1 MAATSSHRWHEFL
14 DNIVGLLPAGTAAVV
29 IDGPGEQREAV
40 AGGLAAAL
48 RTGPDAPAWGRPAAS
63 RMPPSPGR
71 SCWLTGRRGAPPV
84 SGTWLSECE
93 PGRHVA
99 ASLASRCR
107 WYLSET
113 RAFFSP
119 RAATWDTKFGDDMPA
134 YAAAIAQA
142 RIRPGHRCRLMA
154 PAGPCR
160 PCARRPARTA
170 PSIAAD
176 LTPEMLRHAR
186 ARSGAANAVLIWGD
200 ARQLPLASGSADAV
214 FAAGL
219 VNHMPDPEAGLRE
232 LARVTRPGGL
242 LIVFHPSGRPALA
255 GTPAARS
262 RISRRSPG

>member
-1 MAATSSHRWHEFL
+1 
-14 DNIVGLLPAGTAAVV
+14 
-29 IDGPGEQREAV
+29 
-40 AGGLAAAL
+40 
-48 RTGPDAPAWGRPAAS
+48 
-63 RMPPSPGR
+63 
-71 SCWLTGRRGAPPV
+71 
-84 SGTWLSECE
+84 
-93 PGRHVA
+93 
-99 ASLASRCR
+99 
-107 WYLSET
+107 
-113 RAFFSP
+113 
-119 RAATWDTKFGDDMPA
+119 MPA
-134 YAAAIAQA
+134 YGTGRALPSLRQA
-142 RIRPGHRCRLMA
+142 
-154 PAGPCR
+154 AGPHG
-160 PCARRPARTA
+160 TV
-170 PSIAAD
+170 IAAD